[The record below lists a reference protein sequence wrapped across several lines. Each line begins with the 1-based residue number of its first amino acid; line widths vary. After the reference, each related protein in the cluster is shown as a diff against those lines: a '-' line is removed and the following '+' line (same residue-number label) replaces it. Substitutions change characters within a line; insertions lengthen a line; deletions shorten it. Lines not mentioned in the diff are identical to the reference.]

1 MNKKGYAQGSLLIFV
16 LEIVTFLTILS
27 FLLTTI
33 YLFSNFQLKQEVE
46 RTQTEIL
53 KHSDLPFLQR
63 EKVLKRKM

>member
-33 YLFSNFQLKQEVE
+33 YLFSNFQLKQEVK

-53 KHSDLPFLQR
+53 KHSDLPYLQR

>member
-33 YLFSNFQLKQEVE
+33 YLFSNFQLKQEVK

>member
-1 MNKKGYAQGSLLIFV
+1 VNKKGYAQGSLLIFV

-33 YLFSNFQLKQEVE
+33 YLFSNFQLKQEVK